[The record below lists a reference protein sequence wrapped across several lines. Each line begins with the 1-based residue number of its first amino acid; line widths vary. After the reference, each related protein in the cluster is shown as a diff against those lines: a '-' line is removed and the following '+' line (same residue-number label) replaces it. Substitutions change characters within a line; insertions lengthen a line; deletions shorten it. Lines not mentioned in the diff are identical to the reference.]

1 VNAKP
6 AVVDSGA
13 ANTQNPKPSDVQ
25 AQSQN
30 VDTDNVG
37 VPLSDPALAA
47 TSDRAGMKLPE
58 PGGSSAPSGPTTSNA
73 QAAAASKNDPSVI
86 ANFGFSALAAAT
98 SPANAAVSASSATST
113 AALVPVAGLAV
124 AIAARAQAGSNQ
136 FDIRLDPPELGR
148 IDVRLDVDRDGQVTT
163 HVTAD
168 RADTLALLQNQQ
180 PQLEQALNQ
189 AGLKT
194 ADDGLQFSLRDQTLS
209 GQNQSFTGQNNGSC
223 SQAGAN
229 AQVVIPDADLTPS
242 TATQIYARAGLGSGL
257 DIRI

>member
-1 VNAKP
+1 V
-6 AVVDSGA
+6 
-13 ANTQNPKPSDVQ
+13 
-25 AQSQN
+25 
-30 VDTDNVG
+30 
-37 VPLSDPALAA
+37 
-47 TSDRAGMKLPE
+47 KLPE
-58 PGGSSAPSGPTTSNA
+58 PSGASAPSGPTTANT
-73 QAAAASKNDPSVI
+73 QAVATSKTDPSAI
-86 ANFGFSALAAAT
+86 PNFGFAALVAAT
-98 SPANAAVSASSATST
+98 APATTAVSASSATST

-124 AIAARAQAGSNQ
+124 AIAVRAQAGNNQ

-209 GQNQSFTGQNNGSC
+209 GQNQSFTGQNNGSG

-242 TATQIYARAGLGSGL
+242 AATQIYARAGLGSGL